1 MKRLLILFAF
11 TTSLALPLPAHA
23 DLICKVINVI
33 DGDTIAILYGDE
45 KVKVRLAEIDAPE
58 KDQSFGNKSK
68 QALVT
73 LVYGKEVRLV
83 DQGDV
88 DVSVE

>member
-1 MKRLLILFAF
+1 MVRIIVKKTRIRICILGKIDYN
-11 TTSLALPLPAHA
+11 TLGPA
-23 DLICKVINVI
+23 
-33 DGDTIAILYGDE
+33 
-45 KVKVRLAEIDAPE
+45 
-58 KDQSFGNKSK
+58 SFGNKSK